1 MWRRKG
7 KASFEL
13 GARSGQVFR
22 SFSVFPVGATAL
34 DVVGLLQRLSGAE
47 MGTAWAWDLDGNH
60 RNQILDYPQKQ
71 GGKTE
76 SLVWG

>member
-13 GARSGQVFR
+13 GARSDQVFG
-22 SFSVFPVGATAL
+22 SFRIFPVGATAL
-34 DVVGLLQRLSGAE
+34 EVVGPLQRLSGAE
-47 MGTAWAWDLDGNH
+47 VGTGWGWDLDGNH
-60 RNQILDYPQKQ
+60 RNQTLDYPQKR